1 MPMPREKVFLS
12 YSHRDREWLE
22 RLLEHLAVLE
32 RWGLIHSWSDNRIAA
47 GADWQGEIEEA
58 LGQSKVAVLLIS
70 PAFLASQY
78 IWDREW
84 PRIQAHKAQGM
95 EILPLVVRAC
105 AWRLD
110 HDLREMQVRPTDGRP
125 LAIGNEAQ
133 IDLDLSAFVYEL
145 ATVVQQFPGDRAT
158 QEQELADQ
166 FRAVAGGAVP
176 RYGGVQQDPT
186 RPGERI
192 RPEVV
197 PQRLPQSWTGVYN
210 NDYQFQL
217 SIDSLTGK
225 QFVGRIRY
233 LGTETVTRVE
243 GRFLD
248 AASEVAADLGLP
260 GEQGQHPQGAPVA
273 AVLQETEYEKEGAR
287 PVRLDGQYRA
297 IVYNR
302 SIIGAWFA
310 DGRLVARFTL
320 EPDALPGVASAI
332 ASAVRHPL

>member
-1 MPMPREKVFLS
+1 MAREKVFLS

-58 LGQSKVAVLLIS
+58 LGQSKVAVLLIT

-78 IWDREW
+78 IWEKEW

-110 HDLREMQVRPTDGRP
+110 HDLREMQVRPVDGRP

-145 ATVVQQFPGDRAT
+145 AMLVQQFPGDRAA
-158 QEQELADQ
+158 QERELAEQ
-166 FRAVAGGAVP
+166 FRAVAGQAVP
-176 RYGGVQQDPT
+176 GYDGFQQDPT
-186 RPGERI
+186 RPSDRI

-197 PQRLPQSWTGVYN
+197 PQRLPLSWTGVYN
-210 NDYQFQL
+210 NNYEFQL
-217 SIDSLTGK
+217 TIDRPVGQ

-248 AASEVAADLGLP
+248 DASEVAADLGLP
-260 GEQGQHPQGAPVA
+260 NEQGQRPQGAPVA
-273 AVLQETEYEKEGAR
+273 AVFQETGYEKEGAR
-287 PVRLDGQYRA
+287 KVPFDGQYQA
-297 IVYNR
+297 IVSDR

-320 EPDALPGVASAI
+320 EPDAPP
-332 ASAVRHPL
+332 R